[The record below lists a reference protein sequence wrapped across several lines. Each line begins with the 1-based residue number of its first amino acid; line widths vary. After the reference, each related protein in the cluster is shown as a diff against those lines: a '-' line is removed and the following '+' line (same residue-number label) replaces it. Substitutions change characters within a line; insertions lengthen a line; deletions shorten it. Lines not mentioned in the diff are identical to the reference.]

1 MLTLS
6 LLLFLSAFQR
16 AHSLKCQH
24 NSGLLLLIVLCCA
37 VLCCAVLCCAVLVCL
52 SEEAHDELE
61 DALEALFDPEN
72 AVEIVSAALLGR
84 A

>member
-1 MLTLS
+1 MFKFLTKKGATSPTPLFPPSICYCFLS
-6 LLLFLSAFQR
+6 AFLLLLFLVR
-16 AHSLKCQH
+16 
-24 NSGLLLLIVLCCA
+24 
-37 VLCCAVLCCAVLVCL
+37 L

-61 DALEALFDPEN
+61 DALEALFDPED